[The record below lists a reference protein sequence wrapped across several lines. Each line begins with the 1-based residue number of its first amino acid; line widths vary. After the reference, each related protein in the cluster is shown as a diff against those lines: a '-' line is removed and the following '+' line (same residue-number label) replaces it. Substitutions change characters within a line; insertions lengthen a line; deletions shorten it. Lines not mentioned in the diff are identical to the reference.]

1 MVAGGMFLYFT
12 IRKDINR
19 QIDTS
24 LVTEKDIIRD
34 QLEQTDSIPNFYAD
48 FKHQIDVRFTG
59 RNNQEYEIIDDTI
72 IHDDS
77 TGVDLPYR
85 YIIYQGSTPRKRG
98 YSINIMQSV
107 DEKIHLLESV
117 SVYTFGLFISLLVI
131 SLLINFLISNRLWQ
145 PFYISVRKAERF
157 NILSDA
163 TLELPD
169 TNIQEFKQLNRVIE
183 KMTRKMRNDYLSLKE
198 FNENASHELQ
208 TPLAII
214 RSKTELLMQRKDIR
228 KDSLD
233 LIKSINDATNKLFKL
248 NQGLLLISKIENQY
262 YHEVTNL
269 SLVAVIRNWF
279 DNYRE
284 IMQLKNITINSEV
297 SSEGLVEMNEALA
310 EVLISNLLS
319 NAVRYNISN
328 GFIEW
333 QIDDSS
339 LTIINSGLPLKT
351 NPEYLFRR
359 FNKESDNPQSV
370 GLGLSIVKKITDSY
384 RMDIRYTCQEN
395 IHQVRVRFRNTE
407 A

>member
-59 RNNQEYEIIDDTI
+59 RNTQEYEIIDDTI

-98 YSINIMQSV
+98 YSISIMQSV

-214 RSKTELLMQRKDIR
+214 RSKTELLMQKKDIR

-333 QIDDSS
+333 QIDDSN

-395 IHQVRVRFRNTE
+395 IHQVRIRFRNTE